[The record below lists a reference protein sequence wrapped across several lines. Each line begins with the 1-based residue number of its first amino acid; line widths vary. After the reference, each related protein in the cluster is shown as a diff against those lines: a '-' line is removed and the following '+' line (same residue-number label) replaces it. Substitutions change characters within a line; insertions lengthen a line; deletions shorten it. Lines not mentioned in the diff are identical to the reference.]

1 MSVEE
6 EIAFLDTTYNLQKNF
21 LDAKADKE
29 NNYELYASTKST
41 WSQYRMYWR
50 QIREYIQ
57 AGGVPPEGDN

>member
-1 MSVEE
+1 MSIEE
-6 EIAFLDTTYNLQKNF
+6 EIAFLDTTYDLQKKF
-21 LDAKADKE
+21 LDAKE
-29 NNYELYASTKST
+29 NRENDYETYVTTKLT